1 VKLMMNDRFKAMM
14 LMAGGSWLM
23 RFLESEA

>member
-14 LMAGGSWLM
+14 LMADGWWLM